1 VLFLSER
8 YPVNIFISSISIP
21 GVDKIGE
28 NPLPVLRD
36 PCPHREAADT
46 GTLRSEDK
54 IELGKNLGPRVLPY
68 LSQDRYGRQRK
79 TLNLKTIVMDNG
91 ILRAEFL
98 ADFGGRLRSLY
109 DLRKKRELLFA
120 NPVLQPGNL
129 AIRNA
134 WLSGGIEWNIG
145 QLGHTFTTCSPVF
158 FARVKA
164 GGGEEFLRLY
174 EYERQ
179 KKVFWML
186 DFHLPD
192 DSEFLRLHARL
203 INDED
208 VATPMYWW
216 TNIAVPE
223 DPKTRVFS
231 SSEDVL
237 YTDAAAAREW
247 REKNK
252 DDDEAL
258 RRAPIFYGHGTMPHI
273 DNEKG
278 RTFDFDGS
286 IPRNFPHSMD
296 FFFQNPQVIGS
307 PWEAAAYRD
316 GFLFFM
322 RNTQPLR
329 CNKMFCWGNG
339 RGGRFWCDYLSE
351 PGKGDYLELQA
362 GIAPSQV
369 HGYTMAAASEISFT
383 QFFGSME
390 AGAPE
395 KLYLP
400 WEAAR
405 PYAESLMENTLRGET
420 VLAAE
425 ACYRSLAEEAPAAM
439 EILHSGSGWGALEA
453 LRRKRLG
460 GKPLP
465 VGLLF
470 PESSIG
476 GEQIPWL
483 RLLETG
489 SLPPLDLSSG
499 EGSLPV
505 SYITDTAW
513 RPLLEKAPAED
524 GGKPTGA
531 ANYLALMLWENLET
545 EAALALWEREADRI
559 GGGGAGSGKGAEGS
573 GGAGETAGI
582 YAALILRNLAAAAR
596 QGGDPKAALAYMERA
611 FAAEGGKTDPAFT
624 EEYLR
629 LLLHFKDYGGA
640 WAVFKGLPE
649 KTAGAE
655 RVQLLAAQAA
665 VELGEYGFIQT
676 ILGRELAVIQEGET
690 TLTDIWFK
698 AEAQRIAKER
708 AVPYSEQ
715 LFEEAKKTLT
725 PPKNIDF
732 RMG

>member
-1 VLFLSER
+1 MKIYV
-8 YPVNIFISSISIP
+8 SSINIP
-21 GVDKIGE
+21 GVGNIGE

-36 PCPHREAADT
+36 PCPHREPADT
-46 GTLRSEDK
+46 GTLRTEDK
-54 IELGKNLGPRVLPY
+54 VEIGKNIAQRVLPY
-68 LSQDRYGRQRK
+68 LTQDRYGREK
-79 TLNLKTIVMDNG
+79 KPVDFKTIVMDNG

-98 ADFGGRLRSLY
+98 TGFGGRLRSLY
-109 DLRKKRELLFA
+109 DLRKKKELLFA
-120 NPVLQPGNL
+120 NPVIQPGNL

-145 QLGHTFTTCSPVF
+145 QVGHTFTTCSPVF
-158 FARVKA
+158 FARVRAKS
-164 GGGEEFLRLY
+164 GEEFLRIY

-179 KKVFWML
+179 KKVFWMA

-192 DSEFLRLHARL
+192 GSEFLQVHVR
-203 INDED
+203 IVNDQDEA
-208 VATPMYWW
+208 VPMYWW

-223 DPKTRVFS
+223 VPETRVFS

-237 YTDAAAAREW
+237 YTDAAASREW
-247 REKNK
+247 LEKNK
-252 DDDEAL
+252 DNGEAL
-258 RRAPIFYGHGTMPHI
+258 RRPPIFYGHGTMPHI

-278 RTFDFDGS
+278 RTFAFDGS

-296 FFFQNPQVIGS
+296 FFFQNPPAIRS
-307 PWEAAAYRD
+307 PWEAAAYPE

-362 GIAPSQV
+362 GIAPSQI
-369 HGYTMAAASEISFT
+369 HGYTMAANCEISFT

-390 AGAPE
+390 ADAPE

-400 WEAAR
+400 WEEAR
-405 PYAESLMENTLRGET
+405 PYAESLMEKTLKGET
-420 VLAAE
+420 VLDAGKRYKA
-425 ACYRSLAEEAPAAM
+425 LAEEAPAAM

-453 LRRKRLG
+453 LRRERQG
-460 GKPLP
+460 GKPVP
-465 VGLLF
+465 AGLVF
-470 PESSIG
+470 PESAIG
-476 GEQIPWL
+476 GEQLPWL
-483 RLLETG
+483 TLLMTG
-489 SLPPLDLSSG
+489 ELPPLG
-499 EGSLPV
+499 EGGLPA
-505 SYITDTAW
+505 SYMTDTAW
-513 RPLLEKAPAED
+513 KPLLEKAPGEA

-531 ANYLALMLWENLET
+531 AAYLAVMLWENLQGE
-545 EAALALWEREADRI
+545 EAVAIWEREAER
-559 GGGGAGSGKGAEGS
+559 GGN
-573 GGAGETAGI
+573 
-582 YAALILRNLAAAAR
+582 ALALRNLAAAAR
-596 QGGDPKAALAYMERA
+596 HRGDSRAALEYMKKA
-611 FAAEGGKTDPAFT
+611 FAIEKGETDPAFA

-629 LLLHFKDYGGA
+629 LLLYFKDYEGA
-640 WAVFKGLPE
+640 WKVFKSMPE

-665 VELGEYGFIQT
+665 VEVGEYGFIGN
-676 ILGRELAVIQEGET
+676 IFNRELAVIQEGET

-698 AEAQRIAKER
+698 AEAQKLAKTR
-708 AVPYSEQ
+708 GVPYT
-715 LFEEAKKTLT
+715 EELLGEVKKTLT